1 VYSGNAEVSSRRGAH
16 VAPWRL
22 GSDSSVAFVADPDT
36 FISGSP
42 CGNILGAIGPTRI
55 WASGKVTTFMDLED
69 LTIPALFKRSVDLYG
84 SLPALALVG
93 ERPITYAEVDRR
105 SEDLAGRLRN
115 RGIRRGQTVAI
126 LGENSPQWV
135 LAYLAVVSIGAV
147 AVPILPGFPDAD
159 IRHIIRNSEAVA
171 VFTSARQRPTI
182 EGPEMAGVRTIF
194 SLEDFSTQNMVAE
207 RGLADR
213 AKDML
218 HKVGERARVDAEP
231 GAALSGPAADDLAV
245 VIYTSGTTGHSKGVM
260 LTHRNIVSDVIS
272 SIEKFPIDSRD
283 RFISLLPLSHTF
295 EATGGLLCP
304 LAVGVSIYYIKGLP
318 TPKRLLT
325 AMQTVKPTGF
335 LAVPLIMDKVYR
347 TQVLRKV
354 KARGLDR
361 LCRIAFLRKLV
372 NRVAGRKL
380 VRAFGGHLRFMI
392 LGGAAMSE
400 DLEVFLQDAGI
411 AYSTGYGMTEASPI
425 LAITPFGSPRTGSCG
440 QPIPCVE
447 MKIFEPD
454 SATGVGEIIVRG
466 PNVMKGYYKNP
477 EATRAAFLEGRWLR
491 TGDLGC
497 LDGDGYLCIKG
508 RSKNVIVGPSGE
520 NVYPELIEQKLARSP
535 YVQQAIAYQD
545 GGNLLARVYLDQD
558 VLDQE
563 FEHGRL
569 GEQESRVLR
578 DDLLER
584 IRAQVNTELPVFSR
598 LQRILEQPEPFEL
611 TPTRKI
617 KRYLYTR

>member
-1 VYSGNAEVSSRRGAH
+1 
-16 VAPWRL
+16 
-22 GSDSSVAFVADPDT
+22 
-36 FISGSP
+36 
-42 CGNILGAIGPTRI
+42 
-55 WASGKVTTFMDLED
+55 MDLED
-69 LTIPALFKRSVDLYG
+69 LTIPALLKRSVNLYG
-84 SLPALALVG
+84 NLPALASVG
-93 ERPITYAEVDRR
+93 ESPITYARMNRD
-105 SEDLAGRLRN
+105 SEDLAGRLRDL
-115 RGIRRGQTVAI
+115 GIRRGQTVAI
-126 LGENSPQWV
+126 LGENSPRWV
-135 LAYLAVVSIGAV
+135 LAYLAILSIGAV

-159 IRHIIRNSEAVA
+159 IRHIIRNSEAVTLFA
-171 VFTSARQRPTI
+171 SRQLRPKI
-182 EGPEMAGVRTIF
+182 EGPELAGVHTIF
-194 SLEDFSTQNMVAE
+194 SLDDFSTETMAAE
-207 RGLADR
+207 RGLVDKAR
-213 AKDML
+213 DML
-218 HKVGERARVDAEP
+218 HRVGERARVDAEP
-231 GAALSGPAADDLAV
+231 APGSSGPAPGDLAV

-283 RFISLLPLSHTF
+283 RFLSLLPLSHTF

-304 LAVGVSIYYIKGLP
+304 LGAGVSIYYIKGLP

-335 LAVPLIMDKVYR
+335 LTVPLIMDKIYR
-347 TQVLRKV
+347 TQVLREI
-354 KARGLDR
+354 KARRLHR
-361 LCRIAFLRKLV
+361 LCRIVFLRKLV
-372 NRVAGRKL
+372 NRLAGRKL
-380 VRAFGGHLRFMI
+380 IRAFGGHLRFII
-392 LGGAAMSE
+392 LGGATVNE

-425 LAITPFGSPRTGSCG
+425 LAITPCGSPRTGSCG
-440 QPIPCVE
+440 QPIRGVE

-454 SATGVGEIIVRG
+454 AATGIGEIIVRG

-477 EATRAAFLEGRWLR
+477 EATDAAFLEGRWLR
-491 TGDLGC
+491 TGDLGRF
-497 LDGDGYLCIKG
+497 DGDGYLYIKG

-520 NVYPELIEQKLARSP
+520 NVYPELIEQKLTRSP

-545 GGNLLARVYLDQD
+545 GRDLLARVYLDQD

-569 GEQESRVLR
+569 GEHESRALR
-578 DDLLER
+578 EDLLER
-584 IRAQVNTELPVFSR
+584 IRVQVNMELPAFSR